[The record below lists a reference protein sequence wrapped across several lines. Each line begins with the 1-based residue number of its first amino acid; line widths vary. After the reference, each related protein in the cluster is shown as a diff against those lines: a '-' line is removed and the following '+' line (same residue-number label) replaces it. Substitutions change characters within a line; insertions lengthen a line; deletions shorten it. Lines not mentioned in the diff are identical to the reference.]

1 MSGVICTG
9 AGTRCV
15 CWPGQNIMAVADG
28 PGSAR
33 QHAIALPDFQSLAA
47 RAASKLHP
55 MWQCHHREGDTTRN
69 LSMRLIFVAL
79 MQLGSSSLHA
89 AEPCRDLQTTSASN
103 ACWNQQV
110 GISQERL
117 DDYLATAR
125 DTAISTSGVPAD
137 AFDNAQTAW
146 TTYRDLQCGN
156 VRTRWRDAT
165 VRPAKIASCIV
176 DLNDQRA
183 HDLWKHYLTY
193 VDRTPSLRPEP
204 ALRSG
209 K

>member
-1 MSGVICTG
+1 
-9 AGTRCV
+9 
-15 CWPGQNIMAVADG
+15 
-28 PGSAR
+28 
-33 QHAIALPDFQSLAA
+33 
-47 RAASKLHP
+47 
-55 MWQCHHREGDTTRN
+55 
-69 LSMRLIFVAL
+69 MRLIFVVL
-79 MQLGSSSLHA
+79 MQLGSSSLQA
-89 AEPCRDLQTTSASN
+89 AELCRDLQTTRESN

-117 DDYLATAR
+117 NDYLATAR
-125 DTAISTSGVPAD
+125 DTAISTPGVPAD

-146 TTYRDLQCGN
+146 TIYRDLQCGN

-165 VRPAKIASCIV
+165 VRPAKVASCIV

>member
-1 MSGVICTG
+1 
-9 AGTRCV
+9 
-15 CWPGQNIMAVADG
+15 
-28 PGSAR
+28 
-33 QHAIALPDFQSLAA
+33 
-47 RAASKLHP
+47 
-55 MWQCHHREGDTTRN
+55 
-69 LSMRLIFVAL
+69 MRLIFVAL

-89 AEPCRDLQTTSASN
+89 AEPCRDLQTTAESN

-165 VRPAKIASCIV
+165 VRPAKVASCIV

-204 ALRSG
+204 VLRSG